1 MKVRK
6 ILPLILTSLIAVL
19 TLVGCSAKTVFSE
32 KDLKSFTLTRTVG
45 EDTLVITKEDNAYV
59 TVKGEGDAEE
69 KHYYLNYA
77 SKTFELTKK
86 TDTVKVPTGEKD
98 ENDKDITEE
107 KTYEY
112 VVSASSESTVASYY
126 KTLVA
131 LKSLKIEGD
140 SLKVGN
146 EFISQYLD
154 GVLLDKVTDAKK
166 AFDRGLLT
174 VKSVVVEKSG
184 RAPKAVTIKV
194 EYASKEVEV
203 KYSFSN
209 VNSTKVEVLKEGT
222 YDKDYKDQLSDS
234 NPVVTISFKGI
245 GEVKVQL
252 FKDFEDSNV
261 VKYFL
266 YLLKEKFYKKAVVD
280 EVPTT
285 ANGIKFGKNENA
297 PEKTVTVDSSP
308 AVKNKRGTLSMVV
321 VADSKNTSQL
331 ILNTS
336 TNTTYDSNAYTPVG
350 GVVEG
355 FEILD
360 ALMGLTE
367 EEFAKVTVKITVDY
381 KGYTY
386 SEPSFK

>member
-6 ILPLILTSLIAVL
+6 ILPLIFTSLIAVL
-19 TLVGCSAKTVFSE
+19 VLVGCSAKTVFSE
-32 KDLKSFTLTRTVG
+32 KDLKSFTLTRTYN
-45 EDTLVITKEDNAYV
+45 EETIVITKEDDAYI
-59 TVKGEGDAEE
+59 TTTGEGDTEV
-69 KHYYLNYA
+69 KKYFMNYG

-86 TDTVKVPTGEKD
+86 TDTVEEATGEKD
-98 ENDKDITEE
+98 ENDQDIKET

-112 VVSASSESTVASYY
+112 VVSQSSESTVASYY
-126 KTLVA
+126 KTLIA
-131 LKSLKIEGD
+131 LKSLKIEGEE
-140 SLKVGN
+140 LVGN

-166 AFDRGLLT
+166 GYDRGLVT
-174 VKSVVVEKSG
+174 VKTVEITKNG
-184 RAPKAVTIKV
+184 KAPKAVVIKV

-203 KYSFSN
+203 KYEFSN

-222 YDKDYKDQLSDS
+222 YDKEYKDQLSDE

-252 FKDFEDSNV
+252 FKDFADSNV

-285 ANGIKFGKNENA
+285 TNGIKFGKNEKA
-297 PEKTVTVDSSP
+297 PEKSVTVDSSP
-308 AVKNKRGTLSMVV
+308 EVKNIRGTLSMVV

-336 TNTTYDSNAYTPVG
+336 KNTTYDSNAYTPVG

-355 FEILD
+355 FEVLD
-360 ALMGLTE
+360 QLMALTE
-367 EEFAKVTVKITVDY
+367 DEIAKVKVTNKVDY

-386 SEPSFK
+386 SAPSFK

>member
-32 KDLKSFTLTRTVG
+32 KSLKSFTLKRTYN
-45 EDTLVITKEDNAYV
+45 EKTLVIEKEDNAYV
-59 TVKGEGDAEE
+59 VTQEDGTTKN
-69 KHYYLNYA
+69 YYLNYG
-77 SKTFELTKK
+77 SKTFELIKK
-86 TDTVKVPTGEKD
+86 VDEIKTATGEKD
-98 ENDKDITEE
+98 ENNQDIYT
-107 KTYEY
+107 TTTVDY
-112 VVSASSESTVASYY
+112 VVSSASESTVASYY
-126 KTLVA
+126 KTLAA
-131 LKSLKIEGD
+131 LTSLKIENNT
-140 SLKVGN
+140 LKAGN
-146 EFISQYLD
+146 ELVSQYLD

-166 AFDRGLLT
+166 AYDRGLLT
-174 VKSVVVEKSG
+174 VNALEIVKDGNNPKSL
-184 RAPKAVTIKV
+184 TIKV
-194 EYASKEVEV
+194 EYASKETEV
-203 KYSFSN
+203 KYEFSN
-209 VNSTKVEVLKEGT
+209 VGSTKAEVLKEGT
-222 YDKDYKDQLSDS
+222 YDKDYKNLLSDE
-234 NPVVTISFKGI
+234 NPVVTLSFKGV

-252 FKDFEDSNV
+252 FKDFADSNV

-266 YLLKEKFYKKAVVD
+266 YLLKEKFYKKAKVD

-285 ANGIKFGKNENA
+285 ANGIKFGKNEKN
-297 PEKTVTVDSSP
+297 PEKTVTVDSTP
-308 AVKNKRGTLSMVV
+308 EVKNKRGTLSMVV

-355 FEILD
+355 FEVLD

-367 EEFAKVTVKITVDY
+367 EDFAKVSVTVKVDY

-386 SEPSFK
+386 SAPTFK

>member
-32 KDLKSFTLTRTVG
+32 KSLKSFTLKRTYN
-45 EDTLVITKEDNAYV
+45 EKTLVIEKEDNAYV
-59 TVKGEGDAEE
+59 VTQEDGTTKN
-69 KHYYLNYA
+69 YYLNYG
-77 SKTFELTKK
+77 SKTFELIKK
-86 TDTVKVPTGEKD
+86 VDEIKTATGEKD
-98 ENDKDITEE
+98 ENNQDIYT
-107 KTYEY
+107 TTTVDY
-112 VVSASSESTVASYY
+112 VVSSASDSTVASYY
-126 KTLVA
+126 KTLAA
-131 LKSLKIEGD
+131 LTSLKIENNT
-140 SLKVGN
+140 LKAGN
-146 EFISQYLD
+146 ELVSQYLD

-166 AFDRGLLT
+166 AYDRGLLT
-174 VKSVVVEKSG
+174 VNALEIVKDGNNPKSLN
-184 RAPKAVTIKV
+184 IKV
-194 EYASKEVEV
+194 EYASKETEV
-203 KYSFSN
+203 KYEFSN
-209 VNSTKVEVLKEGT
+209 VGSTKAEVLKEGT
-222 YDKDYKDQLSDS
+222 YDKDYKNLLSDE
-234 NPVVTISFKGI
+234 NPVVTLSFKGV

-252 FKDFEDSNV
+252 FKDFADSNV

-266 YLLKEKFYKKAVVD
+266 YLLKEKFYKKAKVD

-285 ANGIKFGKNENA
+285 ANGIKFGKNEKN
-297 PEKTVTVDSSP
+297 PEKTVTVDSTP
-308 AVKNKRGTLSMVV
+308 EVKNKRGTLSMVV

-355 FEILD
+355 FEVLD

-367 EEFAKVTVKITVDY
+367 EDFAKVSVTVKVDY

-386 SEPSFK
+386 SAPTFK